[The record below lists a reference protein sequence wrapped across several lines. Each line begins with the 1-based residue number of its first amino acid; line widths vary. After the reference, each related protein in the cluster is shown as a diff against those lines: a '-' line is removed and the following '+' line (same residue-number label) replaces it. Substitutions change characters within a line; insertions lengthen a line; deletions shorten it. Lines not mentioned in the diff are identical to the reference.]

1 MPSSHLI
8 LCRPL
13 LLLPSFF
20 PSIRVFS
27 NESVLHIRW
36 PKYWSSPSASVLP
49 MNTQDWFP
57 LGRTGWISLKSKGL
71 SRVFSNTTVKKHQL
85 PQIVLRAFMPGPY
98 PKHAAHISLSSPCSL
113 VADKSVWATSPL
125 GVAVRHRFCG
135 FFFFFFFWL
144 CCPLI
149 RLETPKLPT
158 DPLMRGFPAVCKLLL
173 LHNSLPRTSLHP

>member
-1 MPSSHLI
+1 M
-8 LCRPL
+8 
-13 LLLPSFF
+13 
-20 PSIRVFS
+20 
-27 NESVLHIRW
+27 
-36 PKYWSSPSASVLP
+36 
-49 MNTQDWFP
+49 
-57 LGRTGWISLKSKGL
+57 KSKGL

-135 FFFFFFFWL
+135 FFFFFFFFWL

-158 DPLMRGFPAVCKLLL
+158 DPLMRGFLGVWKLLL
-173 LHNSLPRTSLHP
+173 LHNSLPGKGLCSSFVSLFVFYILSYLLSKRMCCLSGCLVSSASV